1 MIRKLLNGWEAY
13 EIWICPRCLPRIRQP
28 GSADFALSLLLSGS
42 CGHPYPGD
50 A

>member
-1 MIRKLLNGWEAY
+1 VICELRNGWE
-13 EIWICPRCLPRIRQP
+13 EFTVLICDQCRHRLHEP
-28 GSADFALSLLLSGS
+28 GSADFALYVLTTGS